1 MSAPLFRAGPL
12 SCAEI
17 VSGDLPALQ
26 RFFQANPEYHIAV
39 TGDAPAPDEAQQE
52 FESLPPPD
60 WPFERKWLL
69 RFDEDDGSMIG
80 MANLISNLFVDGV
93 WHLGLFVVATRFHGS
108 GVAHVLYPALETWM
122 RARGARWSRLGVVEG
137 NTRAERFWARWDYVE
152 LRKRRGVEMG
162 RKVNDVRVMAKP
174 LAGGTLADYL
184 ALVARDRPESP

>member
-52 FESLPPPD
+52 FESLPPAD

-69 RFDEDDGSMIG
+69 RFDQDDGSMIG
-80 MANLISNLFVDGV
+80 MA
-93 WHLGLFVVATRFHGS
+93 T
-108 GVAHVLYPALETWM
+108 
-122 RARGARWSRLGVVEG
+122 
-137 NTRAERFWARWDYVE
+137 
-152 LRKRRGVEMG
+152 
-162 RKVNDVRVMAKP
+162 
-174 LAGGTLADYL
+174 
-184 ALVARDRPESP
+184 